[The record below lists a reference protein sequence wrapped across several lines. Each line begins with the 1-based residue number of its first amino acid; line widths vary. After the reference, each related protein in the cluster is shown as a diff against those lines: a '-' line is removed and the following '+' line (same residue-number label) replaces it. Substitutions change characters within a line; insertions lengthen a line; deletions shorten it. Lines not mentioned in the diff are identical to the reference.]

1 MKFGHIG
8 VLIAVFAVAGC
19 SPKSPEE
26 SAGAGGGEV
35 LQHNFTLSQQ
45 EFDALAPETQ
55 FMVAN
60 KALSTMYRGLP
71 ADEFFD
77 LTQGLDNPVIQQT
90 NFIVNTQV
98 ALKKELK
105 SEELIEQ
112 ERLLKGVDDDPATDD
127 INEEVDPLFELND
140 SQRHQAYMARVQ
152 SYPLSHDF
160 FVYWMSYFL
169 ANTIMFSPAVEMEST
184 DNKDIGRTLSY
195 LKLSLSSGTDI
206 RATIKGWLNNLSRW
220 RVSRSPENHA
230 LEMYELYLGKF
241 NDTEEDQLNTLNGGI
256 ACSDRYLGDDGDDY
270 ELLFADGHIP
280 QTVKVFGKY
289 ISSCGD
295 LYDVVSG
302 HPLLIPRVTEVIVN
316 YFLDGASAEAKTQ
329 LIQNIVSTG
338 PEYFEDIFLP
348 IIFSKEFLLNS
359 ERPKTFEENA
369 LNFLHA
375 MHWTP
380 RSNQG
385 YLDEYMMRYLLDF
398 DRSSLEVGVHNMGWS
413 SMEYK
418 IGRTPFLPMDVL
430 SFASYHKAIREN
442 VLLWD
447 RAFDGNH
454 HPTEERFTEDADNPR
469 QPPYAIHDGAF
480 YKAGTQDLKAELDAL
495 NAEEFID
502 LVFLTALG
510 RRANSEEVAVFLK
523 EAGPDVRDDSNA
535 IIEDYLDYI
544 REDEDGVMQLRR
556 YASGETLY
564 ENSADNFAEL
574 MLDYISRLPEFYYY
588 KAAN

>member
-1 MKFGHIG
+1 MKFGHFG
-8 VLIAVFAVAGC
+8 VLIAAFAIGAC
-19 SPKSPEE
+19 SPTSPEDR
-26 SAGAGGGEV
+26 AGDSGLV
-35 LQHNFTLSQQ
+35 LQHGFTLSQA

-77 LTQGLDNPVIQQT
+77 LTQGLDNPVTHHT

-112 ERLLKGVDDDPATDD
+112 ERLLKGVDDDPTTDD
-127 INEEVDPLFELND
+127 IDEEVDPLFVLND
-140 SQRHQAYMARVQ
+140 SQRHQAYMARIQ
-152 SYPLSHDF
+152 SYPLSHDL

-195 LKLSLSSGTDI
+195 LKLSLSGGTDI

-316 YFLDGASAEAKTQ
+316 YFLDGSSAEAKTQ

-385 YLDEYMMRYLLDF
+385 YLDEYMMRYLLDYG
-398 DRSSLEVGVHNMGWS
+398 RSSSLEIGVHNMGWS

-442 VLLWD
+442 ILLKD

-469 QPPYAIHDGAF
+469 QPPYEIHDGAF
-480 YKAGTQDLKAELDAL
+480 YKAGSEDLKESL
-495 NAEEFID
+495 NKLTAKEFID
-502 LVFLTALG
+502 LVFLSALG
-510 RRANSEEVAVFLK
+510 RKASTEEKEIFLA
-523 EAGPDVRDDSNA
+523 EGLIRNTDSNNRLWLQ
-535 IIEDYLDYI
+535 EDD
-544 REDEDGVMQLRR
+544 DGVVQLRR
-556 YASGETLY
+556 SGSGDTLY
-564 ENSADNFAEL
+564 EYGADAFSTFI
-574 MLDYISRLPEFYYY
+574 LDYISRLPEFYYY